1 MAVRKRLTHDQ
12 KTREK
17 IRTIHLIKRLEKHV
31 LGEKGDNGEVVVLSQ
46 SQITAALGLIRK
58 TLPDL
63 SAVEY
68 KGELVVTNAQ
78 ELSDDQLADIATRG
92 STGASKEATSKTNV
106 H

>member
-17 IRTIHLIKRLEKHV
+17 IRTVQLIKRLEKHV
-31 LGEKGDNGEVVVLSQ
+31 LGEKGDNGEVVVLSAT
-46 SQITAALGLIRK
+46 QITAALGLIRK

-68 KGELVVTNAQ
+68 KGELVVTNAS
-78 ELSDDQLADIATRG
+78 ELTDDELANIATGSRSGASSEKESTDQL
-92 STGASKEATSKTNV
+92 